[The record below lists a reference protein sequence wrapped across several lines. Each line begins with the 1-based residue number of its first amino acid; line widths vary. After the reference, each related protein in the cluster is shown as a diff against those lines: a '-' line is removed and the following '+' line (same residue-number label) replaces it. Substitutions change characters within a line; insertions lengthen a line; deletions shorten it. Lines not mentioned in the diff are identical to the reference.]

1 MTSYYDGLLECGE
14 VWICRWSICRRWA
27 EQDVYVFG
35 TDQPMETYTGKVI
48 AVYHRLN
55 DNEVI
60 YTMSDISKLS
70 KRYSVRI
77 LEESDVEMFVEICK
91 QNRVFY
97 EYTEARPT
105 KMGLKLFLKLM

>member
-35 TDQPMETYTGKVI
+35 TDQPLETYTGKVI

-55 DNEVI
+55 ANE
-60 YTMSDISKLS
+60 D
-70 KRYSVRI
+70 KRIVS
-77 LEESDVEMFVEICK
+77 
-91 QNRVFY
+91 
-97 EYTEARPT
+97 
-105 KMGLKLFLKLM
+105 